1 VNKLSTNINNSRITN
16 FILRGRVIISL
27 FVLIILMFI
36 LGGII
41 SKGFLSFRHM
51 GIILRLASFLGI
63 VSIGQTI
70 VILTGG
76 IDLSVGPLITMGN
89 LFACMFIKGLD
100 SNTLWALVVIVLI
113 GAFFGF
119 FSGLGIAYLRI
130 SPLVMTMAVG
140 SLVTGISL
148 IFSQGAPKGFASPIL
163 KYLSVEKLLNIFPV
177 MILIWIVLSAFF
189 ILLLNYSSFGR
200 KIYYIGA
207 NEKVAFLSGIKTR
220 LVKTLVYSMSGAT
233 AAFTGALMAG
243 YTETAF
249 LGIGNAYLMWSI
261 TAVVIGGTSL
271 TGGSGSY
278 LNTIA
283 GSIIVVLLESLL
295 TVLRIPEAGR
305 RIVNGAII
313 LILVSIYY
321 YSQKNK
327 KYNI

>member
-1 VNKLSTNINNSRITN
+1 MNKLSTDIKNSRITN
-16 FILRGRVIISL
+16 FIVQQRIIISL
-27 FVLIILMFI
+27 FALIILMFI

-51 GIILRLASFLGI
+51 GVILRLASFLGI

-76 IDLSVGPLITMGN
+76 IDLSVGAFITMGN
-89 LFACMFIKGLD
+89 LFTCMFINGLN
-100 SNTLWALVVIVLI
+100 SNTLWVLVVIVFM

-119 FSGLGIAYLRI
+119 FSGLGIAYLKI
-130 SPLVMTMAVG
+130 SPLIMTLAVG
-140 SLVTGISL
+140 SLVTGITL

-163 KYLSVEKLLNIFPV
+163 RYMGVGSLLNFFPV
-177 MILIWIVLSAFF
+177 IILIWILLSAFF
-189 ILLLNYSSFGR
+189 ILLLNYSTFGR

-207 NEKVAFLSGIKTR
+207 NEKAAFLSGIKTS
-220 LVKTLVYSMSGAT
+220 LVKTLAYSISGAIAT
-233 AAFTGALMAG
+233 FTGALMAG

-249 LGIGNAYLMWSI
+249 LGIGNVYILWSI
-261 TAVVIGGTSL
+261 AAVAIGGTSL
-271 TGGSGSY
+271 AGGSGGY

-283 GSIIVVLLESLL
+283 GAIILVLLESVL
-295 TVLRIPEAGR
+295 TILRIPEAGR

-313 LILVSIYY
+313 LILISIYY